1 MNILEKMLALISVL
15 LLILC
20 MLAPLKRAEPAQ
32 KHPWIRHVTGF
43 HAVYGVI
50 LLATGLAHGILAG
63 SGPAMMTGKLGW
75 MLLLILT
82 VLTPL
87 KKKQNRLS
95 GAGYILH
102 SEQQYVYLW
111 SCILFRRSLC
121 NVAFATCT
129 YRLQPHRAARTSIS
143 LRSISVV
150 AFATCTKKGKVFWN
164 ASIPQPFPLF
174 CTRCSMLN
182 VKNRRPRG
190 SQCPQKQRFLSA
202 RSGVRTLDTLIK
214 RHTQ

>member
-1 MNILEKMLALISVL
+1 
-15 LLILC
+15 
-20 MLAPLKRAEPAQ
+20 MLAPLKRAELAQ

-82 VLTPL
+82 LLTPL
-87 KKKQNRLS
+87 KKKQSRFS

-111 SCILFRRSLC
+111 SCILFSRLLC

-129 YRLQPHRAARTSIS
+129 YRLQPHSATRTSIP
-143 LRSISVV
+143 LRSIRS
-150 AFATCTKKGKVFWN
+150 A
-164 ASIPQPFPLF
+164 
-174 CTRCSMLN
+174 
-182 VKNRRPRG
+182 
-190 SQCPQKQRFLSA
+190 RFLTRLADTSPSVQCVGRGFRHMCAPAPAASSNAYLDSA
-202 RSGVRTLDTLIK
+202 SLHLGRGFRHMCKKEERSSGMQAFLSPFLFFPRVAQCLT
-214 RHTQ
+214 